1 MGVIHKFKG
10 QHGGFAWDGVAI
22 TKYPNEGARDV
33 IKMQII
39 GLEDGAKNFEM
50 RYFEVGPGG
59 YTSFDNHIHDHGV
72 LVLRGRGMVR
82 LGKEKYDIGFGD
94 VIYIAPNEDHQF
106 ENNCDEPLGF
116 ICVIPPKKKG

>member
-1 MGVIHKFKG
+1 
-10 QHGGFAWDGVAI
+10 
-22 TKYPNEGARDV
+22 
-33 IKMQII
+33 
-39 GLEDGAKNFEM
+39 
-50 RYFEVGPGG
+50 
-59 YTSFDNHIHDHGV
+59 
-72 LVLRGRGMVR
+72 VR